1 MTGTASALDD
11 ARDLIGK
18 RLAELDEERRRL
30 ERALVE
36 LGDTA
41 IGRPGRGPGRPRSS
55 GKRARKVGRRPGR
68 RKSSRAEQALK
79 LVAKSPGITA
89 PDIAKAM
96 KINPNYLYRVLGDLQ
111 NEGRVA
117 KKDREYFPGKKA

>member
-1 MTGTASALDD
+1 MPRTAEVLDE
-11 ARDLIGK
+11 ARSLIGK
-18 RLAELDEERRRL
+18 RLAEIDQERRRL
-30 ERALVE
+30 ERALGE
-36 LGDTA
+36 LGDKA
-41 IGRPGRGPGRPRSS
+41 VGRPGRGPGRRRGS
-55 GKRARKVGRRPGR
+55 GRRARKAGRRPGR
-68 RKSSRAEQALK
+68 RKGSRAEQALR
-79 LVAKSPGITA
+79 LLEKSPGITA